1 MSLAPEWIGKYHILK
16 EIGCGGF
23 AAVYK
28 AYDTD
33 LERDLALKVLHPYWY
48 SDPNFVTRFRRE
60 AKALANLRHPNVVTV
75 YDAGEIDQ
83 QLYIAMAYLPGNSL
97 RELLSDLSVLPLE
110 LAVSILKQLA
120 SAVDYAHRNGV
131 LHRDIKPSNVIL
143 EGPDEAIQATLLD
156 FGLVKLMQDSS
167 ALTSYGKLVGS
178 PEYMAPEQAN
188 PDRRDEVG
196 AAADRYALGIMAYR
210 MLTGRVPFPGN
221 TPATLNAHENK
232 PVPPPRKFRPGL
244 PERVQQALLK
254 MLAKAPAAR
263 FHSATAFVVEL
274 QEALEDS
281 ARYQRQAALY
291 EKLQAAAAQEDW
303 SQVLMVGSQ
312 IEAISPGYR
321 DVAQQIERAQQAI
334 SRRSPFRTPKAFA
347 ARNAAPA
354 GTRGRHRRWLGMGL
368 AALLVVIAGA
378 WALRRFP
385 GAASGPP
392 RNPTLGAEWVRP
404 QDGMAM
410 VYAPGGEFLM
420 GAAEWHDDV
429 PIHAVILDGFWI
441 DRTEVTQAHYRR
453 CMDAG
458 DCAALPA
465 TTPFRPAHPVVA
477 VTWDDAAAY
486 CAWAGGRLPTEAE
499 WEYAARSVER
509 YRYPWGDDKSLV
521 GPAGVRL
528 NFCDANC
535 AEPWADDAV
544 DDGYATTAPVGS
556 FPAGMSWCGAF
567 DLAGNVWEW
576 VSDWYGE
583 TYYAESRSRNP
594 TGPSSGAYRV
604 LRGGS
609 WQSDEPSVRSSYRY
623 WAAPEERADHRGFR
637 CVHPAE

>member
-16 EIGCGGF
+16 QIGCGGF

-33 LERDLALKVLHPYWY
+33 LGRELALKVLHPYWY
-48 SDPNFVTRFRRE
+48 SDPNFVMRFRRE
-60 AKALANLRHPNVVTV
+60 AKTLANLRHPHVVTV
-75 YDAGEIDQ
+75 YDAGEVDE

-97 RELLSDLSVLPLE
+97 RELLSELSVLPLE
-110 LAVSILKQLA
+110 LAIHILQQLA
-120 SAVDYAHRNGV
+120 SALDYAHRKGV

-196 AAADRYALGIMAYR
+196 AAADRYALGILAYR
-210 MLTGRVPFPGN
+210 MLAGRVPFPGN
-221 TPATLNAHENK
+221 SPATLNAHENK
-232 PVPPPRKFRPGL
+232 PVPPPRKFRPDL

-254 MLAKAPAAR
+254 MLAKSPAAR
-263 FHSATAFVVEL
+263 FPSATAFVVEL
-274 QEALEDS
+274 QAAVDDT
-281 ARYQRQAALY
+281 ARHQQQAALY
-291 EKLQAAAAQEDW
+291 EKLQAAAEQEDW

-312 IEAISPGYR
+312 IAAISPGYR
-321 DVAQQIERAQQAI
+321 DVAEQIERAQQAI

-347 ARNAAPA
+347 ARAATPVL
-354 GTRGRHRRWLGMGL
+354 HRRWRWLVGGL

-378 WALRRFP
+378 GALGFFP
-385 GAASGPP
+385 GVAGGPP
-392 RNPTLGAEWVRP
+392 QNPTLGAEWVRP

-410 VYAPGGEFLM
+410 IYVPGGEFLM
-420 GAAEWHDDV
+420 GAAEWPDDV
-429 PIHAVILDGFWI
+429 PIHAVTLDGFWL

-453 CMDAG
+453 CVEAG
-458 DCAALPA
+458 DCAARPA
-465 TTPFRPAHPVVA
+465 TTPYRPTHPVVA
-477 VTWDDAAAY
+477 VTWDEAAAY
-486 CAWAGGRLPTEAE
+486 CTWVGGRLPTEAE
-499 WEYAARSVER
+499 WEYAARSAER
-509 YRYPWGDDKSLV
+509 HRYPWGDDKSLV

-528 NFCDANC
+528 NFCDVNC
-535 AEPWADDAV
+535 TEPWADDAV

-583 TYYAESRSRNP
+583 TYYAESRARNP
-594 TGPSSGAYRV
+594 TGPSDGTYRV

-609 WQSDEPSVRSSYRY
+609 WQSDESSVRSSYRY
-623 WAAPEERADHRGFR
+623 WAAPEERADNRGFR
-637 CVHPAE
+637 CVLPVE

>member
-33 LERDLALKVLHPYWY
+33 LGRELALKVLHPYWY
-48 SDPNFVTRFRRE
+48 SDPNFVMRFRRE
-60 AKALANLRHPNVVTV
+60 AKTLANLRHPHVVTV
-75 YDAGEIDQ
+75 YDAGEIDE

-97 RELLSDLSVLPLE
+97 RDLLHDLSVLPLE
-110 LAVSILKQLA
+110 LAIRILKQLA
-120 SAVDYAHRNGV
+120 SAIDYAHRRGV

-196 AAADRYALGIMAYR
+196 AAADRYALGILAYR
-210 MLTGRVPFPGN
+210 MLAGRVPFPGN
-221 TPATLNAHENK
+221 SPATLNAHENK
-232 PVPPPRKFRPGL
+232 PVPPPRKFRPDL
-244 PERVQQALLK
+244 PERVQRALLK
-254 MLAKAPAAR
+254 MLAKAPLAR
-263 FHSATAFVVEL
+263 FQSAMAFVVEL
-274 QEALEDS
+274 QSALEDT
-281 ARYQRQAALY
+281 ARHQQQAVLY
-291 EKLQAAAAQEDW
+291 EKLQSAAAQEDW
-303 SQVLMVGSQ
+303 SRVLMVGSQ

-321 DVAQQIERAQQAI
+321 DVAEEIERAQRAI
-334 SRRSPFRTPKAFA
+334 SRRSSFGRPRDIVARVISRVPPK
-347 ARNAAPA
+347 RW
-354 GTRGRHRRWLGMGL
+354 RWLGVGL
-368 AALLVVIAGA
+368 ALLLVVIAGA
-378 WALRRFP
+378 WALRFFP

-392 RNPTLGAEWVRP
+392 SNPTLGMEWVRP
-404 QDGMAM
+404 QDGMPM

-420 GAAEWHDDV
+420 GAAEWYDDV
-429 PIHAVILDGFWI
+429 PIHAVTLEGFWL

-453 CMDAG
+453 CIEAG
-458 DCAALPA
+458 ACAALPA
-465 TTPFRPAHPVVA
+465 TTPYHPTHPVVA
-477 VTWDDAAAY
+477 VTWHEAAAY

-528 NFCDANC
+528 NFCDVNC
-535 AEPWADDAV
+535 TESWADDAV

-576 VSDWYGE
+576 VHDWYSE

-609 WQSDEPSVRSSYRY
+609 WQSDESNVRSSYRY
-623 WAAPEERADHRGFR
+623 RAAPEERADNRGFR
-637 CVHPAE
+637 CVLPVE